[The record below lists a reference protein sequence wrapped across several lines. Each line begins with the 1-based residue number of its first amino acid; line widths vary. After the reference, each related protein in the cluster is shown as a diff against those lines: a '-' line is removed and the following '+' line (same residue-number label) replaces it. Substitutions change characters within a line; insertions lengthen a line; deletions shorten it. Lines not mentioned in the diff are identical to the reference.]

1 MHNLCL
7 IYLKNNSEH
16 RYIIIYSRDKNT
28 KKRTPKL
35 EIKYFVTK
43 LKNNSQNYLQKTQIK
58 YNIYVYKH
66 LKEDLIM
73 KLSKLI
79 LTTVATTFLLT
90 SISADATVITR
101 QHRTFKGNGTP
112 ASEALAKKC
121 QTIWDEYEEL
131 EYQKDLTMAKT
142 HDIKKVHEFT
152 IKQKPLYD
160 EMVKNRCL

>member
-1 MHNLCL
+1 
-7 IYLKNNSEH
+7 
-16 RYIIIYSRDKNT
+16 
-28 KKRTPKL
+28 
-35 EIKYFVTK
+35 
-43 LKNNSQNYLQKTQIK
+43 
-58 YNIYVYKH
+58 
-66 LKEDLIM
+66 M

-79 LTTVATTFLLT
+79 LTTIATTFLLT